1 MTPAAKKLKKPG
13 KTASFKE
20 YIEYYLN
27 KKGWSQNQLADAA
40 RLNQPYVNKLINGKV
55 SDVSIATMMCICL
68 SLQLTVPETKDLL
81 SRVQRAFSPALE
93 LHDFYQKLLAIYV
106 FKDFAGIE
114 ERNILVCADDYLAK
128 HGLPPLP
135 QK

>member
-1 MTPAAKKLKKPG
+1 MTPAAKKLKKPN

-20 YIEYYLN
+20 YMEYYLN
-27 KKGWSQNQLADAA
+27 KKGWSQSQLADAA

-55 SDVSIATMMCICL
+55 SDVSITTMMCICL

-106 FKDFAGIE
+106 FKDFAEME
-114 ERNILVCADDYLAK
+114 ERNILNCADDYLAK

>member
-1 MTPAAKKLKKPG
+1 MAPAAKKLKKPN

-20 YIEYYLN
+20 YMDYYLN
-27 KKGWSQNQLADAA
+27 KKGWSQSQLAMAA

-55 SDVSIATMMCICL
+55 SDVSVDVMMCICL
-68 SLQLTVPETKDLL
+68 PLQLTVPESKDLL

-93 LHDFYQKLLAIYV
+93 LHDYYQKLLAIYSYL
-106 FKDFAGIE
+106 DFTGID
-114 ERNILVCADDYLAK
+114 ERNILNNADEYLQK

-135 QK
+135 SR